1 MKGDVKMKMYPDKT
15 PEEINGNPLQS
26 ILFGHRIQPGQ
37 TKYEYLIE
45 FLQVAIADK
54 KRKKSDMTFF
64 PETMFPIDDAPD
76 GKFVYLPHTA
86 IALKRFIFFPKS
98 KIDGKARVDEE
109 AYCELICELEKN
121 INGKTL
127 ADRKNCVEIIQNLL
141 NGFCAVNQS
150 RSWFDQ
156 NVLPICPE
164 VVLPESLG
172 EKKARQKLKFETDAK
187 AVDNDFEYHKYTYMC
202 RGGEVYY
209 LHLLNA
215 LVEYP
220 DYRTELEARIRK
232 MLDSFPAFSSLCKF
246 IQNTWNTYYIAS
258 NELKPVVKD
267 FGWIPQSFSA
277 RNRYTLSELKNF
289 MSSKSHPFEKMET
302 LSSGIILQLMR
313 MMYIAA
319 STDTEKN
326 LWVIDVNCP
335 GHENNE
341 AKKCATA
348 HFRQNEENISTYLY
362 NGLAEYR
369 DMFKKEDDRKI
380 IDNAADDSYRL
391 FRKLGK
397 MIGIIIPMTGSGMRF
412 TLSEEI
418 IRFLVLAI
426 IPPKNMITLDK
437 FVDELYEHFGMV
449 IGPEQCKDLP
459 SIGDSSFMSDNLRAF
474 AQKLK
479 DCGFLR
485 DLSDAT
491 SIVENPYDYEEAGVC
506 VN

>member
-1 MKGDVKMKMYPDKT
+1 MKMYPDKT
-15 PEEINGNPLQS
+15 PEEIRGNPLQS

-54 KRKKSDMTFF
+54 KWKKSDRTFS
-64 PETMFPIDDAPD
+64 PETMFPIEDAPD
-76 GKFVYLPHTA
+76 GKFVYSPHTG

-98 KIDGKARVDEE
+98 KLDSKARVDEE
-109 AYCELICELEKN
+109 AYRALICELEKK
-121 INGKTL
+121 INSRTPAEK
-127 ADRKNCVEIIQNLL
+127 KNCVEIIQNLL
-141 NGFCAVNQS
+141 SGFCAVNQN

-164 VVLPESLG
+164 VILPESLG
-172 EKKARQKLKFETDAK
+172 EKKARQKLTFDTDNP

-220 DYRTELEARIRK
+220 DYRKELEERIRK
-232 MLDSFPAFSSLCKF
+232 MLDSFPAFSSLCGF
-246 IQNTWNTYYIAS
+246 IKNTWNSYYTAS
-258 NELKPVVKD
+258 DSPKAVEKD
-267 FGWIPQSFSA
+267 FGWIPMSFSE
-277 RNRYTLSELKNF
+277 RNYYTLSELKNF

-302 LSSGIILQLMR
+302 LSSGIILQIMR

-326 LWVIDVNCP
+326 LWVIDVNCQ

-341 AKKCATA
+341 AKKCAIS
-348 HFRQNEENISTYLY
+348 HFRKNEEIISTYLY
-362 NGLAEYR
+362 KGLDEYR
-369 DMFKKEDDRKI
+369 RILKETDDRKI
-380 IDNAADDSYRL
+380 IGHAADDSYRL

-397 MIGIIIPMTGSGMRF
+397 MIGIIIPLTGSGMRF

-418 IRFLVLAI
+418 IKFLVLAI
-426 IPPKNMITLDK
+426 IPPKGMITLDK
-437 FVDELYEHFGMV
+437 FVEELYEHFGMV

-459 SIGDSSFMSDNLRAF
+459 SIGDASFMSENLHAF

-491 SIVENPYDYEEAGVC
+491 SIVENPYDYEEVSVC
-506 VN
+506 KN